1 MKGDDHESKWETNK
15 SIDRIS
21 IGCARGGGT
30 SVFPGVSTVSAADNI
45 VQGKNSKVVYDN
57 NGSSQAY
64 IVIGD
69 GSEVLSGKGGQESAI
84 SPTSDVGDAAGAIV
98 IGNQGYARSG
108 SIMIGSH
115 SFKGNMGDVT
125 GIDSSKLET
134 EGEHGVY
141 GYTVATM
148 TVGTN
153 SFTKGFLATTLGNY
167 NIQTSR
173 NVGYGF
179 TNKYNLENFGATVV
193 GTLNSNESYTSPE
206 KSGFFAKSYSGIA
219 NSIIGIANRVN
230 NSNGALV
237 YGAGNEITNSVINI
251 SGVYDT
257 TNLNDTTKAANTF
270 RGAIRNSNGGGA
282 TMAFGGGNV
291 ADYTNLTMITG
302 VNNTVK
308 GTADNIIKLDS
319 IIGYNNTV
327 TGASDIKLIGNS
339 NTIEEKANNNIIF
352 GDNYTLKSEKTKNI
366 ILGSADSQTELN
378 VSNATILGYN
388 ANVQV
393 DGGVALGFGST
404 ASGKNA
410 IAEGVGANAN
420 AENAVA
426 IGTGA
431 ISSGVAIGASSN
443 APKAENIAIGKS
455 ATVKYSNGVSTA
467 TGDIAI
473 GSDVTINN
481 YASQG
486 GSIAIGKNAKIENMA
501 GGGEASFAFG
511 QTTFS
516 GSILSASR
524 IPEDPS
530 KVVGSIAIGDNAF
543 ARTGSTMIGSHNY
556 KGELGDTTVDTASTR
571 TYALNVYATTVG
583 ANSFSNGAFTTT
595 TGAYNIISS
604 NYNGGRL
611 ANPVKNLGATI
622 TGALNSIEGMNGE
635 YYSGIANT
643 ITGVANRTSN
653 SNGSLIY
660 GAGNEIT
667 NSIVTLKKAPTNSGD
682 SAKEFA
688 GKIRTTIKESDGG
701 GATMAFG
708 GGNVANYTNLTMIT
722 GVNNTVTGQ
731 ENEEDPG
738 EVVTLDSVIGH
749 NNTITKASKVKII
762 GSNNTVEKGAND
774 NIIFGDNYT
783 LKSEKTNNVILG
795 SAKEKRELNISN
807 ATILG
812 YNANAQV
819 DGGVALGS
827 ESVASVDKDT
837 SGYDPLTGTEYALSD
852 SDKDSAYIWQSTRA
866 AVSVGDLVG
875 DTKITRQITGVAAGT
890 NDTDAVNVAQLKKVT
905 ELVNSKASTDTNTYM
920 TSGAYDKNKKQ
931 LTLTQNDN
939 SSVTVD
945 LSGVDTDTNTI
956 TSSGSYDNQ
965 SKDITFTRSDG
976 STFAVN
982 LAGIDTNT
990 DTNTYVTGGAYNENN
1005 KQLTLTR
1012 NDNQSVTVDLSNV
1025 DTNTFITGINYNRN
1039 NNQLTITRND
1049 GENLTADL
1057 SDLVAKAGEVAGDT
1071 TLHFAGDNTD
1081 KNVSVKNNETL
1092 SITGGATGKLTNNN
1106 IGVTATDKGLSVKL
1120 AEKIDL
1126 GKDGSLTIGD
1136 TVVNGTSITV
1146 GNTVVEDNS
1155 VKVGDKTEVTN
1166 EHVKVGTTEVKDKL
1180 ITMDKEGIFTVG
1192 NTTIQ
1197 DNSIHMGDKGSLTI
1211 GNSTNTTTV
1220 NANGLTITN
1229 GPSIT
1234 TNGIDAGGKTISNV
1248 VGSELTGDSTYA
1260 VNGGQ
1265 LYTVREDL
1273 NNRIDGVDKHVNALD
1288 NRIRETNRRVDKVGA
1303 GAAALAALHPLDFDA
1318 DDKWNIAAGVGAYKG
1333 TSAMALGA
1341 FYRPNEVTQLS
1352 IGGAFGNGENMW
1364 NMGISWRTGSGE
1376 SYSGKSKAE
1385 LVRMVNAMEARDA
1398 QQDAIIKQ
1406 QQVDIQKQQEG
1417 LAKQEAEINELKA
1430 MVQRLLAK

>member
-1 MKGDDHESKWETNK
+1 M
-15 SIDRIS
+15 
-21 IGCARGGGT
+21 
-30 SVFPGVSTVSAADNI
+30 
-45 VQGKNSKVVYDN
+45 VYDN
-57 NGSSQAY
+57 DGSSQAY

-69 GSEVLSGKGGQESAI
+69 GSKVLSGKGGQERAI

-393 DGGVALGFGST
+393 DGGVALGFGSSLNAAESDMNT
-404 ASGKNA
+404 SGWD
-410 IAEGVGANAN
+410 
-420 AENAVA
+420 
-426 IGTGA
+426 
-431 ISSGVAIGASSN
+431 
-443 APKAENIAIGKS
+443 
-455 ATVKYSNGVSTA
+455 VSTNA
-467 TGDIAI
+467 ASTE
-473 GSDVTINN
+473 NN
-481 YASQG
+481 Y
-486 GSIAIGKNAKIENMA
+486 
-501 GGGEASFAFG
+501 
-511 QTTFS
+511 TW
-516 GSILSASR
+516 R
-524 IPEDPS
+524 P
-530 KVVGSIAIGDNAF
+530 
-543 ARTGSTMIGSHNY
+543 
-556 KGELGDTTVDTASTR
+556 
-571 TYALNVYATTVG
+571 
-583 ANSFSNGAFTTT
+583 
-595 TGAYNIISS
+595 
-604 NYNGGRL
+604 
-611 ANPVKNLGATI
+611 
-622 TGALNSIEGMNGE
+622 
-635 YYSGIANT
+635 
-643 ITGVANRTSN
+643 
-653 SNGSLIY
+653 
-660 GAGNEIT
+660 
-667 NSIVTLKKAPTNSGD
+667 TL
-682 SAKEFA
+682 
-688 GKIRTTIKESDGG
+688 
-701 GATMAFG
+701 
-708 GGNVANYTNLTMIT
+708 
-722 GVNNTVTGQ
+722 
-731 ENEEDPG
+731 
-738 EVVTLDSVIGH
+738 
-749 NNTITKASKVKII
+749 
-762 GSNNTVEKGAND
+762 
-774 NIIFGDNYT
+774 
-783 LKSEKTNNVILG
+783 
-795 SAKEKRELNISN
+795 
-807 ATILG
+807 
-812 YNANAQV
+812 
-819 DGGVALGS
+819 
-827 ESVASVDKDT
+827 
-837 SGYDPLTGTEYALSD
+837 
-852 SDKDSAYIWQSTRA
+852 A
-866 AVSVGDLVG
+866 AVSIGVSG
-875 DTKITRQITGVAAGT
+875 TSTRRITNVAAGL
-890 NDTDAVNVAQLKKVT
+890 NDTDAVNVAQLKRAMTTPVT
-905 ELVNSKASTDTNTYM
+905 FYSGGSKAS
-920 TSGAYDKNKKQ
+920 
-931 LTLTQNDN
+931 
-939 SSVTVD
+939 
-945 LSGVDTDTNTI
+945 
-956 TSSGSYDNQ
+956 GSYVVGGTKYEMKLSNLKFDFGDGIKAEEVGTDGDKKIFVRLDKDYI
-965 SKDITFTRSDG
+965 SKDDTF
-976 STFAVN
+976 
-982 LAGIDTNT
+982 
-990 DTNTYVTGGAYNENN
+990 
-1005 KQLTLTR
+1005 
-1012 NDNQSVTVDLSNV
+1012 
-1025 DTNTFITGINYNRN
+1025 
-1039 NNQLTITRND
+1039 
-1049 GENLTADL
+1049 
-1057 SDLVAKAGEVAGDT
+1057 
-1071 TLHFAGDNTD
+1071 
-1081 KNVSVKNNETL
+1081 
-1092 SITGGATGKLTNNN
+1092 
-1106 IGVTATDKGLSVKL
+1106 KGPK
-1120 AEKIDL
+1120 
-1126 GKDGSLTIGD
+1126 GKDGADGKSAYD
-1136 TVVNGTSITV
+1136 VWKENGNE
-1146 GNTVVEDNS
+1146 G
-1155 VKVGDKTEVTN
+1155 KTEKEFIDSLKGEPGEKGADGTNGADGKSAYDIWKNSDINNANKTEKEFIDSLKGEPGKDGGVGKVQSGDSNIVISPEGMDSTTPSKPAEYEVSLSKNISVDSVTASKQ
-1166 EHVKVGTTEVKDKL
+1166 V
-1180 ITMDKEGIFTVG
+1180 TVG

-1197 DNSIHMGDKGSLTI
+1197 DNSIHMGNEGSLTI
-1211 GNSTNTTTV
+1211 ENSTNTTTV

-1248 VGSELTGDSTYA
+1248 AGSELTADSTYA

-1273 NNRIDGVDKHVNALD
+1273 N

-1398 QQDAIIKQ
+1398 QQDAIIQ
-1406 QQVDIQKQQEG
+1406 QQQADIQKQQEG

-1430 MVQRLLAK
+1430 MVQQLLAK

>member
-1 MKGDDHESKWETNK
+1 MLKEVRMNKIHRVIWSGTRNCFVVVSELVKGHVKRSHRTTK
-15 SIDRIS
+15 SR
-21 IGCARGGGT
+21 GTVALLCATLLCSGVT
-30 SVFPGVSTVSAADNI
+30 SYVGAAD
-45 VQGKNSKVVYDN
+45 
-57 NGSSQAY
+57 
-64 IVIGD
+64 
-69 GSEVLSGKGGQESAI
+69 E
-84 SPTSDVGDAAGAIV
+84 
-98 IGNQGYARSG
+98 
-108 SIMIGSH
+108 
-115 SFKGNMGDVT
+115 
-125 GIDSSKLET
+125 
-134 EGEHGVY
+134 
-141 GYTVATM
+141 
-148 TVGTN
+148 TVGTG
-153 SFTKGFLATTLGNY
+153 KGVAYGTGSVAMDATSTA
-167 NIQTSR
+167 
-173 NVGYGF
+173 VGS
-179 TNKYNLENFGATVV
+179 GAQ
-193 GTLNSNESYTSPE
+193 
-206 KSGFFAKSYSGIA
+206 A
-219 NSIIGIANRVN
+219 N
-230 NSNGALV
+230 
-237 YGAGNEITNSVINI
+237 AGNAVAIGKS
-251 SGVYDT
+251 
-257 TNLNDTTKAANTF
+257 AN
-270 RGAIRNSNGGGA
+270 A
-282 TMAFGGGNV
+282 
-291 ADYTNLTMITG
+291 
-302 VNNTVK
+302 K
-308 GTADNIIKLDS
+308 GTA
-319 IIGYNNTV
+319 
-327 TGASDIKLIGNS
+327 
-339 NTIEEKANNNIIF
+339 
-352 GDNYTLKSEKTKNI
+352 
-366 ILGSADSQTELN
+366 
-378 VSNATILGYN
+378 
-388 ANVQV
+388 
-393 DGGVALGFGST
+393 ST
-404 ASGKNA
+404 A
-410 IAEGVGANAN
+410 VGNGAQAN

-516 GSILSASR
+516 GSIFSASR

-708 GGNVANYTNLTMIT
+708 GGNVADYTNLTMIT
-722 GVNNTVTGQ
+722 GVNNTVKGTAD
-731 ENEEDPG
+731 NIIK
-738 EVVTLDSVIGH
+738 LDS
-749 NNTITKASKVKII
+749 II
-762 GSNNTVEKGAND
+762 GYNNTVTGASDIKLIGNSNTIEEKASN

-890 NDTDAVNVAQLKKVT
+890 NDTDAVNVAQLKRAMTTPVTFYSGGSKDSKDAYTSGNKIKSTMNISHLAFDFGDGLKVT
-905 ELVNSKASTDTNTYM
+905 EVGEDNDKRILVTLDKNTLKNDPDFKGPKGEDGTDGKSAYEVWKENGHPNGTIEEYEK
-920 TSGAYDKNKKQ
+920 SIKGEPGEKGADGKSAYDIWKN
-931 LTLTQNDN
+931 
-939 SSVTVD
+939 S
-945 LSGVDTDTNTI
+945 DTKN
-956 TSSGSYDNQ
+956 
-965 SKDITFTRSDG
+965 
-976 STFAVN
+976 A
-982 LAGIDTNT
+982 
-990 DTNTYVTGGAYNENN
+990 N
-1005 KQLTLTR
+1005 KTEQEFLDSL
-1012 NDNQSVTVDLSNV
+1012 
-1025 DTNTFITGINYNRN
+1025 
-1039 NNQLTITRND
+1039 
-1049 GENLTADL
+1049 
-1057 SDLVAKAGEVAGDT
+1057 K
-1071 TLHFAGDNTD
+1071 
-1081 KNVSVKNNETL
+1081 
-1092 SITGGATGKLTNNN
+1092 
-1106 IGVTATDKGLSVKL
+1106 
-1120 AEKIDL
+1120 
-1126 GKDGSLTIGD
+1126 GKDGKDGGVGKVQSGDSNIVVSPEGMDSTTPSKPAEYKVSLSKNISVDSVTASKQVTVGD
-1136 TVVNGTSITV
+1136 TI
-1146 GNTVVEDNS
+1146 
-1155 VKVGDKTEVTN
+1155 
-1166 EHVKVGTTEVKDKL
+1166 
-1180 ITMDKEGIFTVG
+1180 
-1192 NTTIQ
+1192 IQ
-1197 DNSIHMGDKGSLTI
+1197 NNSIHMGDEGSLTI

-1234 TNGIDAGGKTISNV
+1234 TNGIDAGGKKISNV
-1248 VGSELTGDSTYA
+1248 AGSELTADSTYA

-1430 MVQRLLAK
+1430 MVQQLLAK

>member
-1 MKGDDHESKWETNK
+1 MKGEYNESKWETNK

-21 IGCARGGGT
+21 IGCARRGGGT

-69 GSEVLSGKGGQESAI
+69 GSKVLSGKGGQERAI

-115 SFKGNMGDVT
+115 NFKGNMGDVT

-141 GYTVATM
+141 GHTVATM

-302 VNNTVK
+302 VKNTVK

-393 DGGVALGFGST
+393 DGGVALGFGSSLNAAESDMNT
-404 ASGKNA
+404 SGWD
-410 IAEGVGANAN
+410 
-420 AENAVA
+420 
-426 IGTGA
+426 
-431 ISSGVAIGASSN
+431 
-443 APKAENIAIGKS
+443 
-455 ATVKYSNGVSTA
+455 VSTNA
-467 TGDIAI
+467 ASTE
-473 GSDVTINN
+473 NN
-481 YASQG
+481 Y
-486 GSIAIGKNAKIENMA
+486 IW
-501 GGGEASFAFG
+501 
-511 QTTFS
+511 
-516 GSILSASR
+516 R
-524 IPEDPS
+524 
-530 KVVGSIAIGDNAF
+530 
-543 ARTGSTMIGSHNY
+543 
-556 KGELGDTTVDTASTR
+556 
-571 TYALNVYATTVG
+571 
-583 ANSFSNGAFTTT
+583 
-595 TGAYNIISS
+595 
-604 NYNGGRL
+604 
-611 ANPVKNLGATI
+611 
-622 TGALNSIEGMNGE
+622 
-635 YYSGIANT
+635 
-643 ITGVANRTSN
+643 
-653 SNGSLIY
+653 
-660 GAGNEIT
+660 
-667 NSIVTLKKAPTNSGD
+667 PT
-682 SAKEFA
+682 
-688 GKIRTTIKESDGG
+688 
-701 GATMAFG
+701 
-708 GGNVANYTNLTMIT
+708 
-722 GVNNTVTGQ
+722 
-731 ENEEDPG
+731 
-738 EVVTLDSVIGH
+738 H
-749 NNTITKASKVKII
+749 
-762 GSNNTVEKGAND
+762 
-774 NIIFGDNYT
+774 
-783 LKSEKTNNVILG
+783 
-795 SAKEKRELNISN
+795 
-807 ATILG
+807 
-812 YNANAQV
+812 
-819 DGGVALGS
+819 
-827 ESVASVDKDT
+827 
-837 SGYDPLTGTEYALSD
+837 
-852 SDKDSAYIWQSTRA
+852 A
-866 AVSVGDLVG
+866 AVSVGVSG
-875 DTKITRQITGVAAGT
+875 QSTRRITNVAAGLA
-890 NDTDAVNVAQLKKVT
+890 DTDAVNVAQLKKVA
-905 ELVNSKASTDTNTYM
+905 ESAGGSGNLIAGDGIKLVKGSDGSWTISTNFTNSGSDNVSYKEVTDMTSTTSTTTTTDGNTTTDNTGISGTNVGTSGTDTAADT
-920 TSGAYDKNKKQ
+920 TTTQQGKAAVIET
-931 LTLTQNDN
+931 TLTADDGN
-939 SSVTVD
+939 STTLSESGKLGVKGDDSNITTSVSGSDVKVSLHKDISVNSVTVND
-945 LSGVDTDTNTI
+945 GPTI
-956 TSSGSYDNQ
+956 N
-965 SKDITFTRSDG
+965 
-976 STFAVN
+976 STGINMNGKKISN
-982 LAGIDTNT
+982 LADGDIYEGSHDA
-990 DTNTYVTGGAYNENN
+990 VTGG
-1005 KQLTLTR
+1005 QLW
-1012 NDNQSVTVDLSNV
+1012 NV
-1025 DTNTFITGINYNRN
+1025 EQGM
-1039 NNQLTITRND
+1039 NNQVRHL
-1049 GENLTADL
+1049 
-1057 SDLVAKAGEVAGDT
+1057 
-1071 TLHFAGDNTD
+1071 D
-1081 KNVSVKNNETL
+1081 K
-1092 SITGGATGKLTNNN
+1092 
-1106 IGVTATDKGLSVKL
+1106 
-1120 AEKIDL
+1120 KI
-1126 GKDGSLTIGD
+1126 
-1136 TVVNGTSITV
+1136 
-1146 GNTVVEDNS
+1146 
-1155 VKVGDKTEVTN
+1155 
-1166 EHVKVGTTEVKDKL
+1166 
-1180 ITMDKEGIFTVG
+1180 
-1192 NTTIQ
+1192 
-1197 DNSIHMGDKGSLTI
+1197 
-1211 GNSTNTTTV
+1211 
-1220 NANGLTITN
+1220 
-1229 GPSIT
+1229 
-1234 TNGIDAGGKTISNV
+1234 
-1248 VGSELTGDSTYA
+1248 
-1260 VNGGQ
+1260 
-1265 LYTVREDL
+1265 
-1273 NNRIDGVDKHVNALD
+1273 NR
-1288 NRIRETNRRVDKVGA
+1288 VGA

-1406 QQVDIQKQQEG
+1406 QQADIQKQQEG

-1430 MVQRLLAK
+1430 MVQQLLAK